1 MPNVNGMKFPYTPA
15 GKAAAKKA
23 EAKKVAV
30 KSMRKKSSKKQNFS
44 GVKSQV
50 YGG

>member
-1 MPNVNGMKFPYTPA
+1 MPEVNGMKFPYTKK
-15 GKAAAKKA
+15 GKAGAKMAAA
-23 EAKKVAV
+23 
-30 KSMRKKSSKKQNFS
+30 KSMRKGKKQNFS

>member
-1 MPNVNGMKFPYTPA
+1 MPEVNGMKFPYTPA

-30 KSMRKKSSKKQNFS
+30 KSMRKKSGKKQNFS

-50 YGG
+50 YGA

>member
-1 MPNVNGMKFPYTPA
+1 MPEVNGMKFPYTKK
-15 GKAAAKKA
+15 GKA
-23 EAKKVAV
+23 EAKKAAV

-44 GVKSQV
+44 GVRSQV